1 VKIAILVPGRFHAFE
16 LAGGLI
22 RRGHEVGLFTNY
34 PRWFVKRFDR
44 ALAEVHTCLPH
55 AGISRAAVR
64 LPWRTAREY
73 CGARSFLLFGRW
85 AARHLEPQDWDCIH
99 CYSGASQELLEKM
112 QSSDTPSLL
121 FRGSAHIAV
130 QARLLREESART
142 GVPVDGPGD
151 WMVAREEREY
161 ALATRILTLS
171 SFARETFLRE
181 GIASERVSVLPLGV
195 DTAAFRASAEVVEER
210 CRRIMQGR
218 PLRIL
223 FVSNLSMQKGCW
235 DLVRIMEALPPG
247 GFEWRL
253 IGQMTPEVRRLAPV
267 LRKYA
272 HILPPQPHQTLARW
286 YAEADIFL
294 LPTIQD
300 GFAAV
305 LAEAHAN
312 ALPLLTTTNSA
323 GPDLVTNG
331 TNGWVLPIRSP
342 EAFIDRLQWAGHHR
356 GELAEMVRY
365 LHNHPRLRS
374 WDDAASDFETIIYS
388 LRVNHHAN
396 RRR

>member
-1 VKIAILVPGRFHAFE
+1 MRIAIVVPGRFHAFE
-16 LAGGLI
+16 LAGGLV
-22 RRGHEVGLFTNY
+22 RRGHDVALYTNY
-34 PRWFVKRFDR
+34 PEWFIKRFDPS
-44 ALAEVHTCLPH
+44 LENIHTCLPH
-55 AGISRAAVR
+55 AVLSRAALV
-64 LPWRTAREY
+64 LPWQAAREY
-73 CGARSFLLFGRW
+73 CFSRSYLPFGLW
-85 AARHLEPQDWDCIH
+85 AARVIRPEAWDCIH

-161 ALATRILTLS
+161 ALANKILTLS
-171 SFARETFLRE
+171 SFARETFLEE
-181 GIASERVSVLPLGV
+181 GIASERVAVLPLGV
-195 DTAAFRASAEVVEER
+195 HTAAFRASDAVVEQR
-210 CRRIMQGR
+210 CQRILRGD

-223 FVSNLSMQKGCW
+223 FVGNLSMQKGCW
-235 DLVRIMEALPPG
+235 DLVRIMEGFAPG

-267 LRKYA
+267 LSKYA

-305 LAEAHAN
+305 LAEAQAN

-331 TNGWVLPIRSP
+331 TNGWVLPIRCP
-342 EAFIDRLQWAGHHR
+342 EAFIDRLAWAGRHR
-356 GELAEMVRY
+356 GELTEMVRY

-374 WDDAASDFETIIYS
+374 WDDAAADFETIVCS
-388 LRVNHHAN
+388 LRAKRHEH
-396 RRR
+396 RRC

>member
-1 VKIAILVPGRFHAFE
+1 MRIAIVVPGRFHAFE

-34 PRWFVKRFDR
+34 PRWFVKRFHR
-44 ALAEVHTCLPH
+44 ALGEVHTYLAH
-55 AGISRAAVR
+55 AGIFRAAVR
-64 LPWRTAREY
+64 LPWRAAREY
-73 CGARSFLLFGRW
+73 CGSRSFLLFGRW
-85 AARHLEPQDWDCIH
+85 AARHVDPEDWDCIH
-99 CYSGASQELLEKM
+99 CYSGASLELLEKM
-112 QSSDTPSLL
+112 RSSDTPSLL
-121 FRGSAHIAV
+121 FRGSAHVAA

-161 ALATRILTLS
+161 ALATKILTLS
-171 SFARETFLRE
+171 SFARKTFLEE
-181 GIASERVSVLPLGV
+181 GIASERVAVLPLGV
-195 DTAAFRASAEVVEER
+195 HTAAFRAPDAVVDER
-210 CRRIMQGR
+210 SRRILRGD

-223 FVSNLSMQKGCW
+223 FVGNLSMQKGCW
-235 DLVRIMEALPPG
+235 DLVRIMEGLPPG
-247 GFEWRL
+247 GFVWRL

-267 LRKYA
+267 LHKYA

-305 LAEAHAN
+305 LAEAQAN

-331 TNGWVLPIRSP
+331 TNGWVLPIRCP
-342 EAFIDRLQWAGHHR
+342 EEFIDRLQWAGRHR

-365 LHNHPRLRS
+365 IHDHPRLRG
-374 WDDAASDFETIIYS
+374 WDDTAADFENIVYS
-388 LRVNHHAN
+388 LRGKRHES
-396 RRR
+396 RC